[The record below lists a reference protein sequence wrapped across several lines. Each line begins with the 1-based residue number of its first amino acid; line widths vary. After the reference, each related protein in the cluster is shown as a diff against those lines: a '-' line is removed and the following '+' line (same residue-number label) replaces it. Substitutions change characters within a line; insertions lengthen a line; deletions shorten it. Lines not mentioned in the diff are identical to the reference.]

1 MKLEDFFEF
10 GKNEPINRIA
20 YTNADAE
27 YKMLVMKHMQEIGM
41 KLKMD
46 ECGNIC
52 GVLGEGKPITVMGS
66 HTDSVSNGGQYDG
79 PVGVISALMAI
90 NDTLK
95 GKNIKGTM
103 ILSIYACEESTRFKQ
118 ACIGSR
124 YLAGELSKEDFL
136 KIATKHKDEVLL
148 MNDMSDSSNIECGME
163 YTDNED
169 VLLIDAI
176 SYFRKYIEENKS
188 KYGIKDID
196 YVDKIFDPNTVDSC
210 LEMHIE
216 QYEILQ
222 NSGNQIGIVNSIVAP
237 LRGDIEVLGKSGH
250 SGSTPMDKR
259 IDAVRAASKF
269 IEKVSELAEKPNS
282 GFRVTFPKFQT
293 NTWGANQIQNR
304 VELFMDMRQQTPLTA
319 KKSIDT
325 VYEKLKKVAEK
336 TKVNFEFRVGTEEN
350 PTKTDERI
358 NKKIQEICEE
368 NDIKSVVMPSWAGHD
383 TAHLKNSAL
392 LFIPSTGGSHNK
404 DENTTKQDIETGI
417 SVYSKYLEER
427 VLGKQG
433 FVEKVDINYDYI
445 ETIKKHDKLES
456 IVRKTDED
464 NKYMSMRR
472 QNQEKLRKAV
482 EDMNR

>member
-20 YTNADAE
+20 YTNVDAE

-41 KLKMD
+41 KLRMD

-52 GVLGEGKPITVMGS
+52 GVLGEGKPVTVMGS
-66 HTDSVSNGGQYDG
+66 HTDSVLNGGQYDG

-95 GKNIKGTM
+95 GKNINGTM

-136 KIATKHKDEVLL
+136 TI
-148 MNDMSDSSNIECGME
+148 S
-163 YTDNED
+163 TDNED

-176 SYFRKYIEENKS
+176 SDFRKYIEENKS
-188 KYGIKDID
+188 KYGIGDID

-222 NSGNQIGIVNSIVAP
+222 NSGKQIGIVNSIVAP

-293 NTWGANQIQNR
+293 NAWGANQIQNR
-304 VELFMDMRQQTPLTA
+304 VELFMDMRQQTPLNA

-336 TKVNFEFRVGTEEN
+336 TKVNFEFRVGTAEN

-427 VLGKQG
+427 VLEKQG

-445 ETIKKHDKLES
+445 ETIKNHDKLKS
-456 IVRKTDED
+456 IVTKMDED
-464 NKYMSMRR
+464 NKYMNMRR
-472 QNQEKLRKAV
+472 QNQGKLRKAV
-482 EDMNR
+482 EDINR

>member
-27 YKMLVMKHMQEIGM
+27 YKMLVMKHMQEMGM

-136 KIATKHKDEVLL
+136 KI
-148 MNDMSDSSNIECGME
+148 S
-163 YTDNED
+163 TDNED
-169 VLLIDAI
+169 ILLIDAI
-176 SYFRKYIEENKS
+176 SDFRKYIEENKS
-188 KYGIKDID
+188 KYSIGDID

-222 NSGNQIGIVNSIVAP
+222 NSDKQIGIVNSIVAP

-259 IDAVRAASKF
+259 ADAVRAASKF

-293 NTWGANQIQNR
+293 NVWGANQIQNR

-456 IVRKTDED
+456 IVRKTDEN
-464 NKYMSMRR
+464 NKYMNMRR

>member
-52 GVLGEGKPITVMGS
+52 GVLGEGKPVTVMGS
-66 HTDSVSNGGQYDG
+66 HTDSVLNGGQYDG

-95 GKNIKGTM
+95 GKNINGTM

-136 KIATKHKDEVLL
+136 TI
-148 MNDMSDSSNIECGME
+148 S
-163 YTDNED
+163 TDNED

-176 SYFRKYIEENKS
+176 SDFRKYIEENKS
-188 KYGIKDID
+188 KYGIGDID

-222 NSGNQIGIVNSIVAP
+222 NSGKQIGIVNSIVAP

-293 NTWGANQIQNR
+293 NAWGANQIQNR
-304 VELFMDMRQQTPLTA
+304 VELFMDMRQQTPLNA

-336 TKVNFEFRVGTEEN
+336 TKVNFEFRVGTAEN

-427 VLGKQG
+427 VLEKQG

-445 ETIKKHDKLES
+445 ETIKNHDKLKS
-456 IVRKTDED
+456 IVTKMDED
-464 NKYMSMRR
+464 NKYMNMRR
-472 QNQEKLRKAV
+472 QNQGKLRKAV
-482 EDMNR
+482 EDINR